1 MRQSAGNLLKGIFMS
16 SYLKHI
22 VDKLTRESRVC
33 LDTAVSQAVSR
44 THHEVDVEH
53 LLLAVIVNHSDLME
67 TLSLG
72 AGLKPDALL
81 NATQQTLNTLRS
93 GNSRAPVFSTGLVR
107 WLEKAWLH
115 ASANW
120 GQSHLAPPVLL
131 ACLLDE
137 NTAPDLPSGVREA
150 LSCSRDTAEHLLHNA
165 CQTTANASSSPAEMG
180 NTALG
185 KFTRNL
191 SAQARKGELDPVL
204 GREAEIRQMIDIL
217 LRRRQNNPI
226 LTGEP
231 GVGKTALVEGLAL
244 RIAAGNVPDVLKPME
259 VLTLDLGLL
268 QAGASVKG
276 EFENRLQALM
286 KEIASAAQPIILFID
301 EAHTLIGA
309 GGQAGQN
316 DAANL
321 LKPALARGEL
331 RVVAATTW
339 AEYKKYVEKDAA
351 LARRFQLV
359 QVADPNID
367 SATAMLR
374 AIAPAMSRHHGV
386 LILESAIH
394 AAVTLSNRY
403 IAGRQMPD
411 KSISLLD
418 TACARVAVSQSHSPK
433 EIEDI
438 NALLSNLNTERDALL
453 KEGQH
458 DQRLAKLALRESQLL
473 ADLAYLQP
481 QWEKQKTL
489 VQQLMQSNDESA
501 TAQWRKELTQLHQA
515 QALVFDCVDATCIA
529 DVVSGWTGV
538 PLGRMVEKEHQQ
550 LGELLHRL
558 EQRVLGQRHALSTIA
573 TQIRISRA
581 NLSDPLKPTG
591 VYMLAGPSG
600 IGKTETA
607 LMLADLLYGG
617 EQSLVT
623 INMSEYQEAHSVSGL
638 KGSPPGYVGYGQGG
652 VLTEAVKRNPY
663 SVVLLDEV
671 EKAHPD
677 VMELFYQVFDKGVI
691 EDAEGQRIN
700 FRNTLIIMTSNLAS
714 ARITAACAAGE
725 TSPEALCTLIR
736 PEFEHVF
743 RPALM
748 GRVTLIPY
756 LPLQPKTL
764 AKIIKLKLE
773 HICQRYDTAS
783 NGEAQL
789 KYSESVVA
797 WVADLCQ
804 VNQSGA
810 RDIDQVLNQ
819 HILPLLADNLLQ
831 EEKTTPGGRKLS
843 IVKGGLV
850 ITTAGKKNGE

>member
-1 MRQSAGNLLKGIFMS
+1 MSNSAPLKNKNRPLKSKKSTNNLQLPCEGASLNFQKMRQSAGNLLKGIFMS

-331 RVVAATTW
+331 RTIAATTW
-339 AEYKKYVEKDAA
+339 SEYKKYFEKDAA
-351 LARRFQLV
+351 LARRFQV
-359 QVADPNID
+359 VKVDEPSEEIA
-367 SATAMLR
+367 SAMLR
-374 AIAPAMSRHHGV
+374 AMTPLMERHFG
-386 LILESAIH
+386 IRIRDE
-394 AAVTLSNRY
+394 AVTEAVRLSHRY
-403 IAGRQMPD
+403 ISGRQLPD
-411 KSISLLD
+411 KAVSVLD
-418 TACARVAVSQSHSPK
+418 TACARVALAQSGTP
-433 EIEDI
+433 
-438 NALLSNLNTERDALL
+438 ALLENAARRMERLCVEITAL
-453 KEGQH
+453 KREDDGH
-458 DQRLAKLALRESQLL
+458 AHAQRLGQLDETHAALKAE
-473 ADLAYLQP
+473 
-481 QWEKQKTL
+481 
-489 VQQLMQSNDESA
+489 
-501 TAQWRKELTQLHQA
+501 
-515 QALVFDCVDATCIA
+515 
-529 DVVSGWTGV
+529 
-538 PLGRMVEKEHQQ
+538 
-550 LGELLHRL
+550 
-558 EQRVLGQRHALSTIA
+558 HALHSERW
-573 TQIRISRA
+573 QR
-581 NLSDPLKPTG
+581 
-591 VYMLAGPSG
+591 
-600 IGKTETA
+600 
-607 LMLADLLYGG
+607 
-617 EQSLVT
+617 EQS
-623 INMSEYQEAHSVSGL
+623 I
-638 KGSPPGYVGYGQGG
+638 
-652 VLTEAVKRNPY
+652 
-663 SVVLLDEV
+663 
-671 EKAHPD
+671 
-677 VMELFYQVFDKGVI
+677 
-691 EDAEGQRIN
+691 
-700 FRNTLIIMTSNLAS
+700 
-714 ARITAACAAGE
+714 
-725 TSPEALCTLIR
+725 
-736 PEFEHVF
+736 
-743 RPALM
+743 
-748 GRVTLIPY
+748 
-756 LPLQPKTL
+756 
-764 AKIIKLKLE
+764 
-773 HICQRYDTAS
+773 
-783 NGEAQL
+783 
-789 KYSESVVA
+789 VA
-797 WVADLCQ
+797 
-804 VNQSGA
+804 
-810 RDIDQVLNQ
+810 
-819 HILPLLADNLLQ
+819 
-831 EEKTTPGGRKLS
+831 
-843 IVKGGLV
+843 
-850 ITTAGKKNGE
+850 